1 MYLSFNG
8 TFVCTS
14 HAVKVLP
21 SVLEAILKDTSSHF
35 SSSSQCKD
43 LKNPFSFVIKHIL
56 ETLCYR

>member
-1 MYLSFNG
+1 
-8 TFVCTS
+8 VCTS

-21 SVLEAILKDTSSHF
+21 SFLEAILKDTSSHF